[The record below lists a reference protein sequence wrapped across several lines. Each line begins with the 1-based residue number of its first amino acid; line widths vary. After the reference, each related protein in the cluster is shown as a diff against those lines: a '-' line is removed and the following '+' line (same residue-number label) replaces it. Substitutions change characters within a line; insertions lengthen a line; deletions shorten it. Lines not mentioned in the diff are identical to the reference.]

1 MPHNKPFT
9 LPNQAYSLDST
20 QPDSDLINQNL
31 YLLRLALHLM
41 PASDP
46 SKKIDRI
53 IYSKNIGKTHKI
65 THRDMT
71 PVSLDEA
78 KKRHTHR
85 RLLESKPAM
94 QSEKSSP
101 KIAQEQ
107 LKQSL
112 QEPQTDLQITQEKI
126 AQEPKVLKKLTPEDL
141 KLLIEFQK
149 KIYEESGQKIAGVDA
164 EIDGVDFSGM
174 DLSGF
179 NLNNLIF
186 TNSNFKNTKLPSMT
200 SVTFANNCNLENSD
214 WSNTVQKTVQFGGY
228 AHTKNSEKLIEA
240 INQLELLSSGNE
252 SSFDDI
258 GALQSVRLESSKKD
272 LATIQKS
279 VDELTL
285 STIHKPPTLQVTNAN
300 FAGTKFESFFTYN
313 DVDFSGSNFAGAVF
327 KITKAERTLSFH
339 SRLALGIDLTSAT
352 LEFFDNQ
359 GKKTGESRGNKSLDL
374 VSIDENARESI
385 GGGGIMSQEYYD
397 KLISG
402 QEIII
407 KINAKTADIPNGLLY
422 QSISDK
428 VTTSSKL
435 TAEKINEIQD
445 QAIKIGDEYF
455 GRYNIKFVTAKTIGD
470 KIPDYT
476 IHINLV
482 SGIGS
487 ARADGDNSLALNP
500 KNGLIA
506 MDEDELGRGF
516 SSILSHELGHLL
528 LFQHPL
534 NSAHSKL
541 PSHMSYLLPMAQSP
555 TDDGKNIVAKNIIV
569 FGGFTAIDQKLIEE
583 YMEKLGR
590 EPKIEK
596 DLVSDLNLETFG
608 VISSYNPDADFNNI
622 VKIPTAIINEN
633 YRIVLINA
641 NDALAYCKT
650 HDLSQCET
658 ANGLENSHAVMI
670 MNFATK
676 KVESMVI
683 LSGENPKIKIGE
695 GDIKDVKELLYESG
709 FSVIDSSQS
718 NGEIMVYKY
727 AKESSSGLQIFKES
741 KSLSTFDDPSSSVK
755 DEFFSDNAGSQKT
768 HKFASEIGNYLG
780 ISSLIIA
787 SIGVIS
793 CISRDNR
800 KSSLVK
806 MSAEKIDS
814 DSIKSHNL

>member
-9 LPNQAYSLDST
+9 FPNQAYSLHST

-78 KKRHTHR
+78 RERHASR
-85 RLLESKPAM
+85 RLFEAGPAEQSKR
-94 QSEKSSP
+94 SSP
-101 KIAQEQ
+101 EIAQAQ

-112 QEPQTDLQITQEKI
+112 KEPQTLEYQAI
-126 AQEPKVLKKLTPEDL
+126 QEPKVLKKFTPQDL
-141 KLLIEFQK
+141 KLFIESEK
-149 KIYEESGQKIAGVDA
+149 KIYQESEQKIAGVDA

-179 NLNNLIF
+179 NLNNLTF

-214 WSNTVQKTVQFGGY
+214 WSNTAQKDVKFGDFS
-228 AHTKNSEKLIEA
+228 HTKNSEKLIEA
-240 INQLELLSSGNE
+240 INQLELLNSGDKSSFYDFGALRSVKIESSG
-252 SSFDDI
+252 
-258 GALQSVRLESSKKD
+258 KD
-272 LATIQKS
+272 LASIQKS
-279 VDELTL
+279 VDDLTL
-285 STIHKPPTLQVTNAN
+285 STANNPPILKVTNAN

-313 DVDFSGSNFAGAVF
+313 GVDFSGSNFAGAVF
-327 KITKAERTLSFH
+327 KIIKAERNLSFQP
-339 SRLALGIDLTSAT
+339 RLASGIDLSSAT

-359 GKKTGESRGNKSLDL
+359 GDKIGESIGTKSLDL
-374 VSIDENARESI
+374 SSIDEKARELVGNS
-385 GGGGIMSQEYYD
+385 GIMSQEYYD
-397 KLISG
+397 KMISG

-407 KINAKTADIPNGLLY
+407 KINAKTADIPKGLLY

-428 VTTSSKL
+428 VTTSAKL
-435 TAEKINEIQD
+435 IAEKIDEIQD
-445 QAIKIGDEYF
+445 EAIKIGDEYF
-455 GRYNIKFVTAKTIGD
+455 GRYNIKFVTAENIGD

-487 ARADGDNSLALNP
+487 AKADGDNSLALDP

-506 MDEDELGRGF
+506 IDEDELGRGF

-528 LFQHPL
+528 LFQHPKK
-534 NSAHSKL
+534 SPHSKL
-541 PSHMSYLLPMAQSP
+541 PSHMSYLLPMAQAPSE
-555 TDDGKNIVAKNIIV
+555 DGKKIVAKNIVV
-569 FGGFTAIDQKLIEE
+569 FGGFTPIDQKLIEE

-608 VISSYNPDADFNNI
+608 VISSYNPDENFNNI
-622 VKIPTAIINEN
+622 ARIPNSIINQN
-633 YRIVLINA
+633 FRIVLMNA

-658 ANGLENSHAVMI
+658 SRGMDDDQAVMI
-670 MNFATK
+670 MNFDTK
-676 KVESMVI
+676 EVNSMVI
-683 LSGENPKIKIGE
+683 LSGHNPKIKIGE
-695 GDIKDVKELLYESG
+695 GELINVDELIHSGG

-718 NGEIMVYKY
+718 NGEMMIYQY
-727 AKESSSGLQIFKES
+727 AKNSTSGLREILDS
-741 KSLSTFDDPSSSVK
+741 KSLSTFADSLPSTK
-755 DEFFSDNAGSQKT
+755 DESISDNADSQKT

-793 CISRDNR
+793 CISRDYR

-814 DSIKSHNL
+814 SLKKSHNL